1 MGNDSFGG
9 QNQVERLADPDPHM
23 ILQAG
28 DLVSKDL
35 FRSLSLIPYVKK
47 GDSHTF
53 GEEAGRGRPQW
64 QTKKDLGMPGLGPR
78 SPGYTNSLILR
89 ASELGMKGKELRV
102 GWSRK
107 GGLQLVTRSQ
117 NHDDVS
123 FPIYVTGGQLHY
135 RARGVPKGAWL
146 S

>member
-53 GEEAGRGRPQW
+53 GEEAGLRETPMADKGGSGHAR
-64 QTKKDLGMPGLGPR
+64 PR
-78 SPGYTNSLILR
+78 SKVARLQQQFDSESL
-89 ASELGMKGKELRV
+89 
-102 GWSRK
+102 
-107 GGLQLVTRSQ
+107 
-117 NHDDVS
+117 
-123 FPIYVTGGQLHY
+123 
-135 RARGVPKGAWL
+135 
-146 S
+146 